1 MTLPNEIVNEIAQYA
16 WGGGDIS
23 GNWREGSAIINLL
36 KGDRWWKDFELN
48 RDKKNFY
55 PHRSF
60 PDETWSEWY
69 EDKLII
75 GPPRRRGDAELSWL
89 DEDYLTMEE
98 FDRHFHPWMKTWP
111 DPHDWSWC
119 TGPYRTELPYW
130 AVKEYLENN

>member
-23 GNWREGSAIINLL
+23 GNWREGSAIINIL
-36 KGDRWWKDFELN
+36 KGDRWWEDFELN
-48 RDKKNFY
+48 
-55 PHRSF
+55 RSF
-60 PDETWSEWY
+60 PDETWTEWC

-98 FDRHFHPWMKTWP
+98 FDSHFHPWMKTWP

-119 TGPYRTELPYW
+119 TGPYRTEIPYW

>member
-23 GNWREGSAIINLL
+23 GNWREGSTIINLL
-36 KGDRWWKDFELN
+36 KGDRWWKDFEKTHKQN
-48 RDKKNFY
+48 PWSKIGWDNA
-55 PHRSF
+55 
-60 PDETWSEWY
+60 TWITWCRFR
-69 EDKLII
+69 LII
-75 GPPRRRGDAELSWL
+75 GPPRGRSERELCEL

-98 FDRHFHPWMKTWP
+98 FRRHFVPWIETWP
-111 DPHDWSWC
+111 EADDHRWC